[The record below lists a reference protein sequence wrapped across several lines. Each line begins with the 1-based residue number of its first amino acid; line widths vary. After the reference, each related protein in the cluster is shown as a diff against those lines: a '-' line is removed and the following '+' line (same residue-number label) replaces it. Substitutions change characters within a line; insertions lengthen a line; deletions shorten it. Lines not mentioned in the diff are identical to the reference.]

1 MSLSS
6 YIGRLWQRFVS
17 PVADP
22 PGASPAA
29 IVPKSLVPIEP
40 PSAPTKPLSTPTKP
54 PSTPTKPAAPSIAAL
69 LEEMFREDGSPVFFV
84 RRGDRLIARLKH
96 LLYGWRFAKQV
107 GGRVVVLWPSSGT
120 WSNLDG
126 DSYSPSLI
134 FDTAQMAQDPETR
147 DLQFIETAEPLP
159 PDGRSLEDAEFA
171 AMRNNKFQRDF
182 FKQRGLAFYEANLVQ
197 YSFADEKL
205 RRPLINAELSRLF
218 NLLPL
223 NPQVVGVLEK
233 IRADMEG
240 KEFVCVHA
248 RGGDIFD
255 MMRDELPGI
264 IDKSLSDSGLK
275 RIIGHYV
282 ARTAPLE
289 FYIPWIERAVG
300 EGMKVV
306 FSSDTPGQIEW
317 FKERFGSDH
326 FIDLADYE
334 AEHPIQKAL
343 VDFTTLT
350 RGRRLLGTR
359 SNFSSL
365 ASDLGGIQHVIVSAA
380 ANNGMAEGDATQ
392 LYFDQAVGKFLPN
405 VQLDPSA
412 AQRLRGEI
420 DRHYKFVNRLGSKE
434 EIQALD
440 PRRRPK

>member
-1 MSLSS
+1 V
-6 YIGRLWQRFVS
+6 RE
-17 PVADP
+17 
-22 PGASPAA
+22 SPAP
-29 IVPKSLVPIEP
+29 VE
-40 PSAPTKPLSTPTKP
+40 P
-54 PSTPTKPAAPSIAAL
+54 PSTPAKPAVLSTAAL
-69 LEEMFREDGSPVFFV
+69 LEEMFREDGSPVFFI
-84 RRGDRLIARLKH
+84 RRGDRLIARIKH

-126 DSYSPSLI
+126 DNYSPSLI
-134 FDTAQMAQDPETR
+134 FDTARMAQDADTR
-147 DLQFIETAEPLP
+147 DLRFIETAELLP
-159 PDGRSLEDAEFA
+159 PNGRSLEDAEFA

-182 FKQRGLAFYEANLVQ
+182 FKQSGLAFFEANLIQ

-218 NLLPL
+218 NRLPL
-223 NPQVVGVLEK
+223 HPQVVNVLEK

-248 RGGDIFD
+248 RGGDVFD
-255 MMRDELPGI
+255 MMRDELPGLV
-264 IDKSLSDSGLK
+264 DNSLSDAGLK

-289 FYIPWIERAVG
+289 FYIPWIERAIG
-300 EGMKVV
+300 EGMKVL

-317 FKERFGSDH
+317 FKEKFGADL

-334 AEHPIQKAL
+334 TEFPIQKAL
-343 VDFTTLT
+343 VDFMTLA

-380 ANNGMAEGDATQ
+380 ANNGMSESDATK
-392 LYFDQAVGKFLPN
+392 LYFDQAIGKFLPN
-405 VQLDPSA
+405 VQLDAPS

-440 PRRRPK
+440 PRRRPNKA